1 MAVMKLKVQL
11 IIESESGETEV
22 VQEIAKLERHALRPE
37 SLGLTLSEAK
47 ALLQELQQVMVTQQI
62 AQYVTQQAPCPECG
76 KRRSR
81 KGEHQVVLRTLFGK
95 LRLDSP
101 RLYPCGCCRNEAH
114 RSFSPLAELLPERTA
129 PELAY
134 LENKFA
140 AVISYGLTAELLA
153 EVLPTGGDI
162 NVAGVY
168 RNVQRVAERIE
179 AELGEEQGH
188 FIEGCQRDWDAL
200 PPPGP
205 PITVGLDGGFVHAKD
220 QKSRSEG
227 WFEVIA
233 GKSMPEE
240 GAAKCF
246 AYVQTYDTKP
256 KRRLFELMKS
266 QGLQA
271 NQQVTFLSD
280 GADDVR
286 ELPLYLSPE
295 SEHWLDWFH
304 VAMRLRVM
312 GQMAKGLINEQNMT
326 SVHLPPTEDAEE
338 ELDTVDIGKEL
349 ERVKWFLWHG
359 NVERALETIEDVE
372 DGLDFLSQGGES
384 RRKLVKAVR
393 EFRGY
398 VEANRTFIPNYG
410 DRYRHGEMIS
420 TAFAESTV
428 NQVVSKRMVKKQQ
441 MQWSE
446 AGAHHL
452 LQVRTKA
459 LNDELRET
467 FVRWYP
473 GMRSDQETNMAK
485 EAA

>member
-1 MAVMKLKVQL
+1 MKLKLQL
-11 IIESESGETEV
+11 IIESDSGETEV
-22 VQEIAKLERHALRPE
+22 VHELTKLERGSLRPE
-37 SLGLTLSEAK
+37 NLGLTLSEAK
-47 ALLQELQQVMVTQQI
+47 EFLQEVQRAMVTYQGTGYVTQQI
-62 AQYVTQQAPCPECG
+62 PCPKCG
-76 KRRSR
+76 KIQSR
-81 KGEHQVVLRTLFGK
+81 KGKHQILLRTLFGK

-101 RLYPCGCCRNEAH
+101 RLYHCGCCSKEEH
-114 RSFSPLAELLPERTA
+114 RSFSPLTELLTERTA

-153 EVLPTGGDI
+153 EVLPTGGDV

-168 RNVQRVAERIE
+168 RNLQRVAERME
-179 AELGEEQGH
+179 AELGEEKWH
-188 FIEGCQRDWDAL
+188 FIDGCQRDWDTL
-200 PPPGP
+200 PLPGP
-205 PITVGLDGGFVHAKD
+205 PLTVGLDGGFVHAKD
-220 QKSRSEG
+220 QKSRGEG
-227 WFEVIA
+227 WFEIIA

-304 VAMRLRVM
+304 VAMRLTVM
-312 GQMAKGLINEQNMT
+312 GQMAKGLVNEQNMT
-326 SVHLPPTEDAEE
+326 SAQEALTEAGE
-338 ELDTVDIGKEL
+338 ELDTVDIGKQL

-359 NVERALETIEDVE
+359 NVVRALDTIEDIE
-372 DGLDFLSQGGES
+372 DELDLLPKNGES
-384 RRKLVKAVR
+384 RKKLLKVVR

-398 VEANRTFIPNYG
+398 IEANQNFIPNYG
-410 DRYRHGEMIS
+410 DRYRHGEKIS
-420 TAFAESTV
+420 TAFAESAV

-441 MQWSE
+441 MRWSE
-446 AGAHHL
+446 SGAHNL
-452 LQVRTKA
+452 LQVRTKV
-459 LNDELRET
+459 LNDQLRET

-473 GMRSDQETNMAK
+473 GMQTEQETEIEQK
-485 EAA
+485 AA

>member
-1 MAVMKLKVQL
+1 MVTHQ
-11 IIESESGETEV
+11 GT
-22 VQEIAKLERHALRPE
+22 
-37 SLGLTLSEAK
+37 GY
-47 ALLQELQQVMVTQQI
+47 VTQQI
-62 AQYVTQQAPCPECG
+62 PCPKCG
-76 KRRSR
+76 KIQSR
-81 KGEHQVVLRTLFGK
+81 KGKHQILLRTLFGK

-101 RLYPCGCCRNEAH
+101 RLYHCGCCRKEER

-140 AVISYGLTAELLA
+140 AVISYGLTAKLLA

-168 RNVQRVAERIE
+168 RNLQRVAERME
-179 AELGEEQGH
+179 AELGEEKWQ
-188 FIEGCQRDWDAL
+188 FIDGCQRDWDAL

-205 PITVGLDGGFVHAKD
+205 PLTVGLDGGFIHAKD
-220 QKSRSEG
+220 QKSRGEG

-233 GKSMPEE
+233 GKSIPEE

-286 ELPLYLSPE
+286 ELPLHLSPE

-312 GQMAKGLINEQNMT
+312 GQMAKGLVNEQNIT
-326 SVHLPPTEDAEE
+326 SAHPEDAEE
-338 ELDTVDIGKEL
+338 EDPADIGKEL
-349 ERVKWFLWHG
+349 ERVKRFLWHG
-359 NVERALETIEDVE
+359 NVVRASDTIEDIE
-372 DGLDFLSQGGES
+372 GELDFLSQDGES
-384 RRKLVKAVR
+384 RRKLFKAVR

-398 VEANRTFIPNYG
+398 IEANQNFIPNYG
-410 DRYRHGEMIS
+410 DRYRHGEKIS
-420 TAFAESTV
+420 TAFAESAV

-441 MQWSE
+441 MRWSE
-446 AGAHHL
+446 SGAHNL
-452 LQVRTKA
+452 LQVRTKV
-459 LNDELRET
+459 LNDQLRET

-473 GMRSDQETNMAK
+473 GMQTEQETEIEQK
-485 EAA
+485 AA

>member
-1 MAVMKLKVQL
+1 MRLKVQV
-11 IIESESGETEV
+11 IIESESGEAEV
-22 VQEIAKLERHALRPE
+22 VQEVAKLERHSLLRPE
-37 SLGLTLSEAK
+37 DLGLTLSEAK
-47 ALLQELQQVMVTQQI
+47 ALLQEVQKAMVTHQSTR
-62 AQYVTQQAPCPECG
+62 YVTQQSSCPQCG
-76 KRRSR
+76 KIRSQ
-81 KGEHQVVLRTLFGK
+81 KGKHQLVFRTLFGK
-95 LRLDSP
+95 LRLESP
-101 RLYPCGCCRNEAH
+101 RLYHCGCCSNEGH
-114 RSFSPLAELLPERTA
+114 RSFSPLAELLTERTA

-140 AVISYGLTAELLA
+140 ALISYGLTAELLT
-153 EVLPTGGDI
+153 EVLPTGGTI

-168 RNVQRVAERIE
+168 RNVQRVAERME
-179 AELGEEQGH
+179 AELGEEQWQ
-188 FIEGCQRDWDAL
+188 FIEGCQRDWDML

-205 PITVGLDGGFVHAKD
+205 PLIVGIDGGFIHAKD
-220 QKSRSEG
+220 RKSRGEG

-233 GKSMPEE
+233 GKSMPED

-246 AYVQTYDTKP
+246 AYVQSYDPKP

-312 GQMAKGLINEQNMT
+312 GQMAKGLVNEQHRT
-326 SVHLPPTEDAEE
+326 STQELLTEADEA
-338 ELDTVDIGKEL
+338 LDPVDIGKQL

-359 NVERALETIEDVE
+359 NVVRALETLEDI
-372 DGLDFLSQGGES
+372 DGELELLSQDGER

-393 EFRGY
+393 DFRGY
-398 VEANRTFIPNYG
+398 IEGNRTFIPNYG
-410 DRYRHGEMIS
+410 DRYRHGEKIS

-441 MQWSE
+441 MQWTE
-446 AGAHHL
+446 PGAHHL
-452 LQVRTKA
+452 LQVRTKV
-459 LNDELRET
+459 LNDQLWET
-467 FVRWYP
+467 FARWYP
-473 GMRSDQETNMAK
+473 GMQTDQETK
-485 EAA
+485 LEQKAA